1 MNYAVLVINLPDA
14 AERRERILAHLEEV
28 GLTPIE
34 MIAAVRGASLSAEDR
49 GRLADDRRS
58 RERYGRTLTAGEL
71 GCSLSHVRAYEALLA
86 SERSFALVLEDDAVL
101 LPDVRDLLAS
111 AHMAEWMNAPS
122 PRLVLMTPIRSL
134 LVRGR
139 TPFGEHYRLAR
150 VRRAWEGYGYVVNR
164 AAAEVMRWV
173 NSPCWLS
180 ADDWVAYRKLGGV
193 DVRGLDP
200 FCIGYLE
207 TAPSQLETDRRTVET
222 DRNRSRNVRMR
233 FDKWCRQ
240 LGDALYY
247 RPVWGLKRQKMP
259 AGWSRAPYRL
269 ESE

>member
-1 MNYAVLVINLPDA
+1 MNYAVLVINLPEA
-14 AERRERILAHLEEV
+14 VERRERIRAHLDEI
-28 GLTPIE
+28 GLGSFE
-34 MIAAVRGASLSAEDR
+34 MIAAVRGANLSAEDR

-71 GCSLSHVRAYEALLA
+71 GCSMSHVRTYEALLA
-86 SERSFALVLEDDAVL
+86 SACSFALVLEDDAVL

-111 AHMAEWMNAPS
+111 PQMAAWMNAPR

-134 LVRGR
+134 YVRGR
-139 TPFGEHYRLAR
+139 KPFGDRYHLVR
-150 VRRAWEGYGYVVNR
+150 VRRAWEGYGYVINR
-164 AAAEVMRWV
+164 AAAEAMRRV

-180 ADDWVAYRKLGGV
+180 ADDWVAYRELGGV
-193 DVRGLDP
+193 DLRGLDP

-222 DRNRSRNVRMR
+222 DRNRSRSVRMR
-233 FDKWCRQ
+233 FEKWSRQ

-247 RPVWGLKRQKMP
+247 RPVWGLKRQRMP
-259 AGWSRAPYRL
+259 AGWSSAPYRL
-269 ESE
+269 DSK